1 MTKKYEL
8 KKYERKR
15 EIIIFGAAVAAA
27 VAIALFFS
35 LFACYCYSSCC
46 FVAIEGISCVLESNF
61 LRFFFV
67 FLFQLRLITLYCLQ
81 WTFFFSQQYKF
92 KLLFVFQLYA
102 DVFVVDL
109 SLACCL
115 RA

>member
-35 LFACYCYSSCC
+35 VCLLLLFVLLFCSDRGD
-46 FVAIEGISCVLESNF
+46 FVCTWIEF
-61 LRFFFV
+61 FTFFFV